1 MIKKL
6 KKEGVTNKG
15 GRPQKYKTEDAR
27 KEAIRNYNRINQIA
41 CRKRKRIKR
50 LEQEISVIIAN
61 KKRSNKENNKIY
73 SVKNNKFNYEY
84 REALMNFFN
93 EFEYDTLFTGTLKP
107 SKQKE
112 NEFKDVKDYIN
123 YQTQRHE
130 QVLDSNIVQKM
141 GVNSFIKKTK
151 EYIVKLSEKK
161 LFTRCFGVFELGKNN
176 QIHVHILFKK
186 TELIRGFNTLLKN
199 KWKIGISNTQNIKK
213 REKNTT
219 VGYCLKEL
227 KALSFKKSDT
237 IMIESWF
244 FEGNF
249 DRLNN

>member
-1 MIKKL
+1 MKEKTKK
-6 KKEGVTNKG
+6 VATPNKV
-15 GRPQKYKTEDAR
+15 GRPQKYNTEDER
-27 KEAIRNYNRINQIA
+27 KEAKRVQDRINQRE
-41 CRKRKRIKR
+41 CRRRKRVKELEKEIERIVISNKNSLKDNKIHRIK
-50 LEQEISVIIAN
+50 S
-61 KKRSNKENNKIY
+61 KKGNI
-73 SVKNNKFNYEY
+73 EY
-84 REALMNFFN
+84 RESLASFFGK
-93 EFEYDTLFTGTLKP
+93 FEYDTLFTGTLNPTKRE
-107 SKQKE
+107 KNKE
-112 NEFKDVKDYIN
+112 KKVENDIN

-130 QVLDSNIVQKM
+130 EVFDSNIVQKM

-151 EYIVKLSEKK
+151 EYIDKLSEKK

-199 KWKIGISNTQNIKK
+199 KWKIGISNTQHIKK

-219 VGYCLKEL
+219 VSYCLKEL

-249 DRLNN
+249 DRMNN